1 MAKFLKRRSSRNTGG
16 ESSSDNSELDEPTNK
31 AMTLQSG
38 SSSQFSGCSD
48 TSSSSSC
55 KMRSYKDNLSYDPK
69 WKRQYPWMDYN
80 SSAKGMVCS
89 VCTSFGKVPVQA
101 EGAWVTRNWVKATTL
116 LAKHNKSDWHKAAVE
131 NQKLSYSLLHE
142 KRGGIVEQ
150 IISVSEEEKQH
161 NRTFLKK
168 LVRSLYFLVKQHIA
182 HTTTFEGLI
191 TLQIENGDIQLR
203 SHRDKCPRN
212 ATYESYATVVDILS
226 SISKII
232 ERDLLSSFKS
242 STYFSLMAD
251 ESTDVSSKEELSIC
265 ARWEQDNKPVEH
277 FLGIV
282 PAKETTAEAISFYLC
297 AFLESKSIDITT
309 MRGLGFDG
317 TNTMSGQRSGVQKR
331 LRLHSPSAVYV
342 HCRCHQLQLATL
354 NAADEHREAKRV
366 LGTLLTIWKAFHYS
380 TKKAEK
386 LAEIQAELNAPE
398 LKMLKPSDTRWLS
411 RERAVRAVRRSLPA
425 LVTTFEEIFDET
437 GDAEAHGIASLLTKY
452 NTIYMLSDV
461 LHTVAK
467 LQGSLQGKE
476 VDLASVPG
484 MVESTLERLK
494 ELKEDTD
501 STTWFK
507 DHSTVFTDP
516 AQLGEKSVAVTES
529 MKTHFLREVYC
540 PYLQSVIDHIRGRI
554 ECTDLISSMAVFDP
568 RHLPD
573 DEVNLSD
580 YSTDKINTLTAF
592 YGSAQEVQFD
602 GKKGVSQLDI
612 DQQDTESEWK
622 LFRRL
627 MLVQHKRSSLQ
638 QVLSTLLNSSSIRA
652 SFPNLA
658 KLAAILIVLPVTTA
672 TVERTFSSMKLI
684 KTRLRSRMGEN
695 ALEHT
700 MRICIEGPD
709 RLSNETL
716 EAVIDHYKHSKQRRI
731 ML

>member
-1 MAKFLKRRSSRNTGG
+1 MK
-16 ESSSDNSELDEPTNK
+16 
-31 AMTLQSG
+31 
-38 SSSQFSGCSD
+38 C
-48 TSSSSSC
+48 
-55 KMRSYKDNLSYDPK
+55 
-69 WKRQYPWMDYN
+69 
-80 SSAKGMVCS
+80 
-89 VCTSFGKVPVQA
+89 
-101 EGAWVTRNWVKATTL
+101 
-116 LAKHNKSDWHKAAVE
+116 H
-131 NQKLSYSLLHE
+131 
-142 KRGGIVEQ
+142 
-150 IISVSEEEKQH
+150 
-161 NRTFLKK
+161 
-168 LVRSLYFLVKQHIA
+168 VRILCH
-182 HTTTFEGLI
+182 
-191 TLQIENGDIQLR
+191 
-203 SHRDKCPRN
+203 SHRHP
-212 ATYESYATVVDILS
+212 S

-282 PAKETTAEAISFYLC
+282 PAKETIAEAISSYLC

-354 NAADEHREAKRV
+354 NAADEHREVKRV
-366 LGTLLTIWKAFHYS
+366 LGTLVTIWKAFHYS
-380 TKKAEK
+380 PKKAEK

-398 LKMLKPSDTRWLS
+398 FKMLKPSDTRWLS
-411 RERAVRAVRRSLPA
+411 RERAVHAVRRSLPA

-452 NTIYMLSDV
+452 NTVACISMLSDL
-461 LHTVAK
+461 LHNVAK
-467 LQGSLQGKE
+467 LQGSLQGKD

-516 AQLGEKSVAVTES
+516 AQLGEKSVAVTET
-529 MKTHFLREVYC
+529 MKTHFFPGGVL
-540 PYLQSVIDHIRGRI
+540 PDHIRGRI
-554 ECTDLISSMAVFDP
+554 DCTDLISSMAVFDL

-602 GKKGVSQLDI
+602 GKKGVSQPDI

-622 LFRRL
+622 LFHRL

-658 KLAAILIVLPVTTA
+658 KLAVLLIVLPVTTA
-672 TVERTFSSMKLI
+672 TVK
-684 KTRLRSRMGEN
+684 
-695 ALEHT
+695 
-700 MRICIEGPD
+700 
-709 RLSNETL
+709 
-716 EAVIDHYKHSKQRRI
+716 
-731 ML
+731 